1 MTLIVGIL
9 GAAAL
14 FVLFA
19 FSATRDGTRLEAGES
34 CHGGVGS
41 PESCSLRDDCEG
53 CGAADKN
60 DGWWPNDGSTYGDR
74 R

>member
-34 CHGGVGS
+34 CTGEAES
-41 PESCSLRDDCEG
+41 PEACSLRDECDG
-53 CGAADKN
+53 CGPVDKRG
-60 DGWWPNDGSTYGDR
+60 GWWPNDGSTYGDR

>member
-19 FSATRDGTRLEAGES
+19 FSATRPGTRLEAGES
-34 CHGGVGS
+34 CSGGGDS
-41 PESCSLRDDCEG
+41 LGSCSLADECDLCEP
-53 CGAADKN
+53 AQKR

>member
-19 FSATRDGTRLEAGES
+19 FSATRPGTRLETGES
-34 CHGGVGS
+34 CQSEFGS
-41 PESCSLRDDCEG
+41 PESCSLRDECDG
-53 CGAADKN
+53 CGPAAKG

>member
-14 FVLFA
+14 FVLFG
-19 FSATRDGTRLEAGES
+19 FSATRDGTRLETGES
-34 CHGGVGS
+34 CQG
-41 PESCSLRDDCEG
+41 PESCSLRDECDG
-53 CGAADKN
+53 CGPSSKG
-60 DGWWPNDGSTYGDR
+60 DGWWPKDGSTYGDR